1 MSEKV
6 IRCPFC
12 GGNIQL
18 KTFIGGNL
26 AWRCQSCRTTSGVF
40 ITRAA
45 AEAHARGHLEAM
57 LERLYE
63 KGGHFSGDDFHGTF
77 IELPSEGIW
86 RFINIKELRAVVEA
100 ALKEVE
106 G

>member
-1 MSEKV
+1 MSE
-6 IRCPFC
+6 IRCAHC
-12 GGNIQL
+12 GNDLTIHTEEGS
-18 KTFIGGNL
+18 
-26 AWRCQSCRTTSGVF
+26 AWWGCCSCGTISRNFSS
-40 ITRAA
+40 RAA

-77 IELPSEGIW
+77 IELPSKGIW